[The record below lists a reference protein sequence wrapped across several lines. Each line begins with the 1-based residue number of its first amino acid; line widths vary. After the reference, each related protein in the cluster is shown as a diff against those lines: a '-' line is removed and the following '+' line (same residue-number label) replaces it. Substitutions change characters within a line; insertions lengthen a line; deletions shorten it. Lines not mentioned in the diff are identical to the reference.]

1 MSTHIPPAYQVPL
14 PLPLPLPLHLPAPAP
29 LPPRPWPVPVPAQ
42 RRPAAASAAEPGRWN
57 QARESQAETAVD
69 ARIGPVGAH
78 REGGQGQSQDDDS
91 DGEAADEAMDPRIR
105 HIGDAVA
112 MVCGYEQAQ
121 VVWSARIP
129 LDPEL
134 LQETVLYVAYSPGLL
149 DLRFETPCWDVREL
163 LTLQLPQL
171 RALVLQR
178 ISVDCSIS
186 IL

>member
-1 MSTHIPPAYQVPL
+1 M
-14 PLPLPLPLHLPAPAP
+14 
-29 LPPRPWPVPVPAQ
+29 
-42 RRPAAASAAEPGRWN
+42 
-57 QARESQAETAVD
+57 QARESQGATASD
-69 ARIGPVGAH
+69 ARVGAVGAH
-78 REGGQGQSQDDDS
+78 REGGQGQSQDDGSDS
-91 DGEAADEAMDPRIR
+91 EAADETLDPRIR

-134 LQETVLYVAYSPGLL
+134 LQETVLYLAYSPGLL

-163 LTLQLPQL
+163 LTLQLPWL
-171 RALVLQR
+171 RAVVMQR
-178 ISVDCSIS
+178 VSVDCSIS